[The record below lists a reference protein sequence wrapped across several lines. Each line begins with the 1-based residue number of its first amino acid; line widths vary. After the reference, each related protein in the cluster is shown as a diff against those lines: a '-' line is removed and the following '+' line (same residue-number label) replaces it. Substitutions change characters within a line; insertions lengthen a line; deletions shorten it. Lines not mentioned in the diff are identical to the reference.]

1 MNEQEKGNMRIS
13 EITGNINEGEMY
25 PEAEFISLGDAV
37 GREFTMLDYKRF
49 ENDKGEG
56 VAILCLGTEECASK
70 LVEPQEN
77 MYKIVTHS
85 KPICSM
91 LASEDLAEAIAKGIG
106 IEFTVEKAVS
116 KKTGQTYF
124 YLN

>member
-1 MNEQEKGNMRIS
+1 MRIS

-37 GREFTMLDYKRF
+37 GREFTMLDFKRF

-56 VAILCLGTEECASK
+56 VAILCLGMDLMGSTLAEPEET
-70 LVEPQEN
+70 

-91 LASEDLAEAIAKGIG
+91 LASEELATALAQGVG
-106 IEFTVEKAVS
+106 IEFSVEKAVS

-124 YLN
+124 YLS